1 MSETMMMPTA
11 ITVMRMMMMMI
22 MLRIVMVRV
31 LMLSTL
37 LAFRL
42 PLIPMVIE
50 RMLMAE

>member
-11 ITVMRMMMMMI
+11 ITVMRMMMMI
-22 MLRIVMVRV
+22 MLRIVIVRV